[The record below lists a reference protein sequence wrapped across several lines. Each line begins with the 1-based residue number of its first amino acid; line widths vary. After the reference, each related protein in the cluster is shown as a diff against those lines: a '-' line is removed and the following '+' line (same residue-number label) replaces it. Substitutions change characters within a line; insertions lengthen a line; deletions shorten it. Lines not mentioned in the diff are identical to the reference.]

1 MIGMGSLLAVPAVS
15 AENIDSQRQEIQK
28 SIDEAKTELGDL
40 QAQRSKIEEK
50 ISSIENA
57 IEENKLKITEADE
70 QIKTTKA
77 EVERLNAEIALIE
90 ERINTRNNILK
101 DRAVSFQE
109 NGGQVRYLD
118 VILGSSSFSD
128 FIDRIDAV
136 ATIVEADQSLIEAHN
151 ADKTELEEK
160 QKNVNSKL
168 ADLNSLKV
176 ELEGM
181 QMHINDQKAQS
192 EALKQ
197 ELIQKEN
204 ANEQELADLKQK
216 DAELAAQAQAALEAA
231 AREAAAKSLQSNQTS
246 QTASEG
252 KATNTTTSNS
262 VPKAESNTASN
273 TVSNT
278 ESNTVSNS
286 VPNTVSNTASNT
298 VSNTVSNPSGGLATV
313 IKAGYKYIGN
323 STYKFGGGR
332 TASDIARGY
341 FDCSAF
347 VSWAFKQGG
356 YNIGA
361 STSVLRNQ
369 GTKISLS
376 EAKPGDLVFFDTYK
390 KDGHVGIYLGGGKFI
405 GSQSSTGI
413 AIANMNSG
421 YYQKTFSGHVRRVA
435 N

>member
-1 MIGMGSLLAVPAVS
+1 VLKKKFITISTSVMIGIGSLLTVSAVS
-15 AENIDSQRQEIQK
+15 AENIDSQRQQIQK
-28 SIDEAKTELGDL
+28 SIDEAKTELTDL

-50 ISSIENA
+50 ISSIKNA
-57 IEENKLKITEADE
+57 IEENNLKIKEADE
-70 QIKTTKA
+70 QINSTKA
-77 EVERLNAEIALIE
+77 EVDRLNAEIAVIE
-90 ERINTRNNILK
+90 ERINARNNILK

-109 NGGQVRYLD
+109 NGGQVKYLD

-136 ATIVEADQSLIEAHN
+136 ATIVEADQSLIEAHK

-160 QKNVNSKL
+160 QKTVNSKL
-168 ADLNSLKV
+168 ADLNALKV

-181 QMHINDQKAQS
+181 QMQINDQKAQS

-204 ANEQELADLKQK
+204 ANEQELTALQQK

-231 AREAAAKSLQSNQTS
+231 AKSVEVRQSS
-246 QTASEG
+246 QDTTEG
-252 KATNTTTSNS
+252 NVKRATTSNGVS
-262 VPKAESNTASN
+262 KTE
-273 TVSNT
+273 SNT
-278 ESNTVSNS
+278 ESNTVSK
-286 VPNTVSNTASNT
+286 TE
-298 VSNTVSNPSGGLATV
+298 SNTVSNPSGGLATV

-356 YNIGA
+356 YSIGA
-361 STSVLRNQ
+361 STSVLRNT

>member
-262 VPKAESNTASN
+262 VPKAESNT
-273 TVSNT
+273 VSNI
-278 ESNTVSNS
+278 VSD
-286 VPNTVSNTASNT
+286 
-298 VSNTVSNPSGGLATV
+298 TVSNPSGGLATV

>member
-1 MIGMGSLLAVPAVS
+1 MIGMGSLLTVPAVS

-28 SIDEAKTELGDL
+28 SIDEAKTELDDL

-50 ISSIENA
+50 ISSIEKA

-70 QIKTTKA
+70 QINTTKA

-90 ERINTRNNILK
+90 ERINARNNILK

-231 AREAAAKSLQSNQTS
+231 AREAAEKSLQSNQIS

-262 VPKAESNTASN
+262 VPKAESNT
-273 TVSNT
+273 VSNI
-278 ESNTVSNS
+278 
-286 VPNTVSNTASNT
+286 

>member
-1 MIGMGSLLAVPAVS
+1 MKKKFITLSASVMIGMGSLLTVPAVS
-15 AENIDSQRQEIQK
+15 AENINSQRQEIQK
-28 SIDEAKTELGDL
+28 SIDEAKTELTDL

-50 ISSIENA
+50 ISSIEKA
-57 IEENKLKITEADE
+57 IEENNLKITEADE
-70 QIKTTKA
+70 QIHSTKA

-90 ERINTRNNILK
+90 ERINARNNILK

-204 ANEQELADLKQK
+204 ANEQELADLKQR

-231 AREAAAKSLQSNQTS
+231 AKEAAAKSVQSNQTS
-246 QTASEG
+246 QKASVREE
-252 KATNTTTSNS
+252 TNTKT
-262 VPKAESNTASN
+262 
-273 TVSNT
+273 
-278 ESNTVSNS
+278 SNTVSNS
-286 VPNTVSNTASNT
+286 VSKTESNIE
-298 VSNTVSNPSGGLATV
+298 SNTVSNPSGGLATV

>member
-1 MIGMGSLLAVPAVS
+1 MKKKFITLSTSVMIGMGSLLAVPAVS

-216 DAELAAQAQAALEAA
+216 DVELAAQAQAALEAA

-262 VPKAESNTASN
+262 VPKAESNT
-273 TVSNT
+273 
-278 ESNTVSNS
+278 ESNI
-286 VPNTVSNTASNT
+286 

>member
-1 MIGMGSLLAVPAVS
+1 MIGMGSLLTVPAVS

-28 SIDEAKTELGDL
+28 NIDEAKTELGDL

-50 ISSIENA
+50 ISSIEKA
-57 IEENKLKITEADE
+57 IEENNLKITEADE

-90 ERINTRNNILK
+90 ERINARNNILK

-118 VILGSSSFSD
+118 VVLGSSSFSD

-197 ELIQKEN
+197 ELVQKEN
-204 ANEQELADLKQK
+204 ANEQELADLHQK
-216 DAELAAQAQAALEAA
+216 DKELAAQAQAALEAA
-231 AREAAAKSLQSNQTS
+231 AREVAAKSVQSNQTS
-246 QTASEG
+246 QSTSVVEE
-252 KATNTTTSNS
+252 TNTITLNTEVKS
-262 VPKAESNTASN
+262 VSKTEAKPASN
-273 TVSNT
+273 AVSNT
-278 ESNTVSNS
+278 S
-286 VPNTVSNTASNT
+286 V
-298 VSNTVSNPSGGLATV
+298 SGGLANV

-332 TASDIARGY
+332 TSSDIARGY

>member
-1 MIGMGSLLAVPAVS
+1 MIGMGSLLTVPAVS

-151 ADKTELEEK
+151 ADKIELEEK

-231 AREAAAKSLQSNQTS
+231 AREAAEKSLQSNQIS

-262 VPKAESNTASN
+262 VPKAE
-273 TVSNT
+273 
-278 ESNTVSNS
+278 
-286 VPNTVSNTASNT
+286 SNT

-332 TASDIARGY
+332 TATDIARGY

-421 YYQKTFSGHVRRVA
+421 YYQKTFSGHVRSVA

>member
-1 MIGMGSLLAVPAVS
+1 MKKKFITLSTSVMIGMGSLLIVSAVS

-57 IEENKLKITEADE
+57 IEENKMKITEADE

-90 ERINTRNNILK
+90 ERINARNNILK

-128 FIDRIDAV
+128 FIDRIDAI
-136 ATIVEADQSLIEAHN
+136 ATIVEADQSLIEAHK

-160 QKNVNSKL
+160 QKKVNSKL

-181 QMHINDQKAQS
+181 QMQINDQKAQS

-204 ANEQELADLKQK
+204 ANEQELADLQQK
-216 DAELAAQAQAALEAA
+216 DAELAAQAQAEI
-231 AREAAAKSLQSNQTS
+231 EAAAKLVEAQQPS
-246 QTASEG
+246 QDTTEG
-252 KATNTTTSNS
+252 KAKKATTSNNS
-262 VPKAESNTASN
+262 ESK
-273 TVSNT
+273 T
-278 ESNTVSNS
+278 ESNTVSK
-286 VPNTVSNTASNT
+286 TE
-298 VSNTVSNPSGGLATV
+298 SNTVSNPSGGLATV

>member
-1 MIGMGSLLAVPAVS
+1 MIGMGSLLTVPAVS

-28 SIDEAKTELGDL
+28 SIDEAKTELSDL

-70 QIKTTKA
+70 QINSTKA

-231 AREAAAKSLQSNQTS
+231 ARELQKNHYNLIKFPKLLQKGKQKIRQHQTVYRKLNQILSIKYSFKPFWRSSN
-246 QTASEG
+246 
-252 KATNTTTSNS
+252 
-262 VPKAESNTASN
+262 
-273 TVSNT
+273 
-278 ESNTVSNS
+278 
-286 VPNTVSNTASNT
+286 
-298 VSNTVSNPSGGLATV
+298 
-313 IKAGYKYIGN
+313 
-323 STYKFGGGR
+323 
-332 TASDIARGY
+332 
-341 FDCSAF
+341 C
-347 VSWAFKQGG
+347 
-356 YNIGA
+356 
-361 STSVLRNQ
+361 
-369 GTKISLS
+369 
-376 EAKPGDLVFFDTYK
+376 
-390 KDGHVGIYLGGGKFI
+390 H
-405 GSQSSTGI
+405 QS
-413 AIANMNSG
+413 
-421 YYQKTFSGHVRRVA
+421 RL
-435 N
+435 

>member
-1 MIGMGSLLAVPAVS
+1 LKKKLIMISTTVMIGMGSLLTVPAVN
-15 AENIDSQRQEIQK
+15 AQNINSQRLQIQK
-28 SIDEAKTELGDL
+28 SIDTSKTELSDL

-50 ISSIENA
+50 IIRIENA
-57 IEENKLKITEADE
+57 IEENKLKINETDE
-70 QIKTTKA
+70 QINSTKA
-77 EVERLNAEIALIE
+77 EVERLNAEIAVIE

-118 VILGSSSFSD
+118 VLLGSSNLSD

-136 ATIVEADQSLIEAHN
+136 ATIVEADQSLIEEYKV
-151 ADKTELEEK
+151 DKTIVKEK
-160 QKNVNSKL
+160 EKTVNNKL
-168 ADLNSLKV
+168 ADLNVLKV
-176 ELEGM
+176 ELDGM
-181 QMHINDQKAQS
+181 HMHINEQKDQS

-204 ANEQELADLKQK
+204 ANEQELATLQQK
-216 DAELAAQAQAALEAA
+216 DAELAAQARAALEAA
-231 AREAAAKSLQSNQTS
+231 AKSVEDQQPS
-246 QTASEG
+246 QGTTEEKVK
-252 KATNTTTSNS
+252 KATTSNAVTKPVSKS
-262 VPKAESNTASN
+262 VAKP
-273 TVSNT
+273 
-278 ESNTVSNS
+278 VSNS
-286 VPNTVSNTASNT
+286 VSNTS
-298 VSNTVSNPSGGLATV
+298 VSGGLATV
-313 IKAGYKYIGN
+313 IKAGNKYIGN

-356 YNIGA
+356 YSIGA
-361 STSVLRNQ
+361 STSVLRNT
-369 GTKISLS
+369 GMKISLS

-405 GSQSSTGI
+405 GSQSSTGV

>member
-1 MIGMGSLLAVPAVS
+1 MKKKFITLSASVMIGMGSLLTVPAVS

-28 SIDEAKTELGDL
+28 SIDEAKTELTDL

-50 ISSIENA
+50 ISSIEKA

-90 ERINTRNNILK
+90 ERINARNNILK

-231 AREAAAKSLQSNQTS
+231 AREAAAKIIT
-246 QTASEG
+246 
-252 KATNTTTSNS
+252 
-262 VPKAESNTASN
+262 
-273 TVSNT
+273 
-278 ESNTVSNS
+278 
-286 VPNTVSNTASNT
+286 
-298 VSNTVSNPSGGLATV
+298 
-313 IKAGYKYIGN
+313 I
-323 STYKFGGGR
+323 
-332 TASDIARGY
+332 
-341 FDCSAF
+341 
-347 VSWAFKQGG
+347 
-356 YNIGA
+356 
-361 STSVLRNQ
+361 
-369 GTKISLS
+369 
-376 EAKPGDLVFFDTYK
+376 
-390 KDGHVGIYLGGGKFI
+390 
-405 GSQSSTGI
+405 
-413 AIANMNSG
+413 
-421 YYQKTFSGHVRRVA
+421 
-435 N
+435 

>member
-1 MIGMGSLLAVPAVS
+1 MKKKFITLSASVMIGMGSLLTVPAVS
-15 AENIDSQRQEIQK
+15 AENINSQRQEIQK
-28 SIDEAKTELGDL
+28 SIDEAKTELTDL

-50 ISSIENA
+50 ISSIEKA
-57 IEENKLKITEADE
+57 IEENNLKITEADE
-70 QIKTTKA
+70 QIHSTKA

-90 ERINTRNNILK
+90 ERINARNNILK

-204 ANEQELADLKQK
+204 ANEQELADLKQR

-231 AREAAAKSLQSNQTS
+231 AKEAAAKSVQSNQTS
-246 QTASEG
+246 QKASEG
-252 KATNTTTSNS
+252 K
-262 VPKAESNTASN
+262 
-273 TVSNT
+273 
-278 ESNTVSNS
+278 
-286 VPNTVSNTASNT
+286 
-298 VSNTVSNPSGGLATV
+298 
-313 IKAGYKYIGN
+313 
-323 STYKFGGGR
+323 
-332 TASDIARGY
+332 
-341 FDCSAF
+341 
-347 VSWAFKQGG
+347 KQTRKLQTLSQ
-356 YNIGA
+356 IQCQK
-361 STSVLRNQ
+361 LNQ
-369 GTKISLS
+369 ILNQIQFQTL
-376 EAKPGDLVFFDTYK
+376 LV
-390 KDGHVGIYLGGGKFI
+390 V
-405 GSQSSTGI
+405 
-413 AIANMNSG
+413 
-421 YYQKTFSGHVRRVA
+421 
-435 N
+435 

>member
-50 ISSIENA
+50 ISSIEKA

-246 QTASEG
+246 QTASEA

-262 VPKAESNTASN
+262 VPKAESNT
-273 TVSNT
+273 VSNI
-278 ESNTVSNS
+278 
-286 VPNTVSNTASNT
+286 

>member
-1 MIGMGSLLAVPAVS
+1 MKKKFITLSASVMIGMGSLLTVPAVS

-28 SIDEAKTELGDL
+28 SIDEAKTELTDL

-50 ISSIENA
+50 ISSIEKA
-57 IEENKLKITEADE
+57 IEENNLKITEADE
-70 QIKTTKA
+70 QINSTKA

-90 ERINTRNNILK
+90 ERINARNNILK

-216 DAELAAQAQAALEAA
+216 DVELAAQAQAALEAA
-231 AREAAAKSLQSNQTS
+231 AREAAEKSLQSNQIS

-262 VPKAESNTASN
+262 VPKAESNTDSQI
-273 TVSNT
+273 S
-278 ESNTVSNS
+278 
-286 VPNTVSNTASNT
+286 

>member
-28 SIDEAKTELGDL
+28 SIDEAKTELSDL

-90 ERINTRNNILK
+90 ERINARNNILK

-262 VPKAESNTASN
+262 VPKAESNT
-273 TVSNT
+273 
-278 ESNTVSNS
+278 E
-286 VPNTVSNTASNT
+286 SNT

>member
-1 MIGMGSLLAVPAVS
+1 MKKKFITLSASVMIGMGSLLTVPAVS

-28 SIDEAKTELGDL
+28 SIDEAKTELIDL

-50 ISSIENA
+50 ISSIEKA
-57 IEENKLKITEADE
+57 IEENNLKITEADE
-70 QIKTTKA
+70 QIHSTKA

-90 ERINTRNNILK
+90 ERINARNNILK

-231 AREAAAKSLQSNQTS
+231 AREAAEKSLQSNQIS

-262 VPKAESNTASN
+262 VPKAESNT
-273 TVSNT
+273 
-278 ESNTVSNS
+278 ESNT
-286 VPNTVSNTASNT
+286 
-298 VSNTVSNPSGGLATV
+298 
-313 IKAGYKYIGN
+313 
-323 STYKFGGGR
+323 
-332 TASDIARGY
+332 
-341 FDCSAF
+341 
-347 VSWAFKQGG
+347 
-356 YNIGA
+356 
-361 STSVLRNQ
+361 
-369 GTKISLS
+369 
-376 EAKPGDLVFFDTYK
+376 
-390 KDGHVGIYLGGGKFI
+390 
-405 GSQSSTGI
+405 
-413 AIANMNSG
+413 
-421 YYQKTFSGHVRRVA
+421 
-435 N
+435 

>member
-1 MIGMGSLLAVPAVS
+1 MIGMGSLLTVPAVS

-28 SIDEAKTELGDL
+28 SIDEAKTELSDL

-57 IEENKLKITEADE
+57 IEENNLKITEADE

-90 ERINTRNNILK
+90 ERINARNNILK

-231 AREAAAKSLQSNQTS
+231 AREAAEKSLQSNQTS

-262 VPKAESNTASN
+262 VPKAESNT
-273 TVSNT
+273 VSNI
-278 ESNTVSNS
+278 
-286 VPNTVSNTASNT
+286 

>member
-1 MIGMGSLLAVPAVS
+1 MIGMGSLLTVPAVS

-28 SIDEAKTELGDL
+28 SIDEAKTELSDL

-50 ISSIENA
+50 ISSIEKA
-57 IEENKLKITEADE
+57 IEENNLKITEADE
-70 QIKTTKA
+70 QIKSTKA

-90 ERINTRNNILK
+90 ERINARNNILK

-231 AREAAAKSLQSNQTS
+231 AREAAEKSLQSNQIS
-246 QTASEG
+246 QTASEA

-262 VPKAESNTASN
+262 VRKLNNTASN
-273 TVSNT
+273 N
-278 ESNTVSNS
+278 
-286 VPNTVSNTASNT
+286 
-298 VSNTVSNPSGGLATV
+298 
-313 IKAGYKYIGN
+313 
-323 STYKFGGGR
+323 
-332 TASDIARGY
+332 
-341 FDCSAF
+341 
-347 VSWAFKQGG
+347 
-356 YNIGA
+356 
-361 STSVLRNQ
+361 
-369 GTKISLS
+369 
-376 EAKPGDLVFFDTYK
+376 
-390 KDGHVGIYLGGGKFI
+390 
-405 GSQSSTGI
+405 
-413 AIANMNSG
+413 
-421 YYQKTFSGHVRRVA
+421 
-435 N
+435 

>member
-1 MIGMGSLLAVPAVS
+1 M
-15 AENIDSQRQEIQK
+15 
-28 SIDEAKTELGDL
+28 
-40 QAQRSKIEEK
+40 QAQRSNIEEK
-50 ISSIENA
+50 ISSIEKA
-57 IEENKLKITEADE
+57 IEENNLKITEADE
-70 QIKTTKA
+70 QIKATKA

-90 ERINTRNNILK
+90 ERINARNNILK

-118 VILGSSSFSD
+118 VIFGSSSFSD
-128 FIDRIDAV
+128 FIDRVEAV

-204 ANEQELADLKQK
+204 ANEQELAGLKQK
-216 DAELAAQAQAALEAA
+216 DVELAAQAQAALEAA
-231 AREAAAKSLQSNQTS
+231 AREAAEKSLQSNQIS
-246 QTASEG
+246 QTASEA

-262 VPKAESNTASN
+262 VPKAESNT
-273 TVSNT
+273 
-278 ESNTVSNS
+278 ESNS
-286 VPNTVSNTASNT
+286 
-298 VSNTVSNPSGGLATV
+298 SNTVSNPSGGLATV
-313 IKAGYKYIGN
+313 IKAGNKYIGN
-323 STYKFGGGR
+323 STYMFGGGR
-332 TASDIARGY
+332 TASDIASGC
-341 FDCSAF
+341 FDCSGF

-413 AIANMNSG
+413 AIANMKSG

>member
-1 MIGMGSLLAVPAVS
+1 MKKKFITLSTSVMIGMGSLLTVPAVS

-28 SIDEAKTELGDL
+28 SIDEAKTELSDL

-57 IEENKLKITEADE
+57 IEENNLKITEADE

-90 ERINTRNNILK
+90 ERINARNNILK

-151 ADKTELEEK
+151 ADKNELEEK

-204 ANEQELADLKQK
+204 ANEQELANLQQK

-246 QTASEG
+246 QTASKW

-262 VPKAESNTASN
+262 RS
-273 TVSNT
+273 
-278 ESNTVSNS
+278 
-286 VPNTVSNTASNT
+286 
-298 VSNTVSNPSGGLATV
+298 
-313 IKAGYKYIGN
+313 
-323 STYKFGGGR
+323 
-332 TASDIARGY
+332 
-341 FDCSAF
+341 
-347 VSWAFKQGG
+347 
-356 YNIGA
+356 
-361 STSVLRNQ
+361 
-369 GTKISLS
+369 
-376 EAKPGDLVFFDTYK
+376 
-390 KDGHVGIYLGGGKFI
+390 
-405 GSQSSTGI
+405 
-413 AIANMNSG
+413 
-421 YYQKTFSGHVRRVA
+421 
-435 N
+435 

>member
-1 MIGMGSLLAVPAVS
+1 MKKKFITLSASVMIGMGSLLTVPAVS

-28 SIDEAKTELGDL
+28 SIDEAKTELTDL

-50 ISSIENA
+50 ISSIEKA
-57 IEENKLKITEADE
+57 IEENNLKITEADE
-70 QIKTTKA
+70 QIHSTKA

-90 ERINTRNNILK
+90 ERINARNNILK

-216 DAELAAQAQAALEAA
+216 DVELAAQAQAALEAA
-231 AREAAAKSLQSNQTS
+231 AREAAEKSLQSNQIS

-262 VPKAESNTASN
+262 VPKAESNT
-273 TVSNT
+273 VSNI
-278 ESNTVSNS
+278 
-286 VPNTVSNTASNT
+286 

>member
-1 MIGMGSLLAVPAVS
+1 MIGMGSLLTVPAVS

-50 ISSIENA
+50 ISSIEKA
-57 IEENKLKITEADE
+57 IEENNLKITEADE

-90 ERINTRNNILK
+90 ERINARNNILK

-262 VPKAESNTASN
+262 VPKAESNT
-273 TVSNT
+273 VSNI
-278 ESNTVSNS
+278 VSD
-286 VPNTVSNTASNT
+286 
-298 VSNTVSNPSGGLATV
+298 TVSNPSGGLATV

>member
-231 AREAAAKSLQSNQTS
+231 AREAAAREVAAKSLQSNQTS
-246 QTASEG
+246 QTASKG

-262 VPKAESNTASN
+262 VPK
-273 TVSNT
+273 V
-278 ESNTVSNS
+278 ESNTVSNI
-286 VPNTVSNTASNT
+286 VSD
-298 VSNTVSNPSGGLATV
+298 TVSNPSGGLATV

>member
-1 MIGMGSLLAVPAVS
+1 MIGMGSLLTVPAVS

-28 SIDEAKTELGDL
+28 SIDEAKSELTDL
-40 QAQRSKIEEK
+40 QAQRAKIEEK

-70 QIKTTKA
+70 QIKSTKA

-90 ERINTRNNILK
+90 ERINARNNILK

-151 ADKTELEEK
+151 ADKKELEEK
-160 QKNVNSKL
+160 QKTVNSKL
-168 ADLNSLKV
+168 ADLNALKV

-181 QMHINDQKAQS
+181 QMYINDQKAQS

-197 ELIQKEN
+197 ELVQKEN
-204 ANEQELADLKQK
+204 ANEQELADLQQK
-216 DAELAAQAQAALEAA
+216 DKELAAQAQAALEAA
-231 AREAAAKSLQSNQTS
+231 AREAAAKSVQSNQTTQS
-246 QTASEG
+246 TSVVRE
-252 KATNTTTSNS
+252 TNTTTSNTE
-262 VPKAESNTASN
+262 VKN
-273 TVSNT
+273 VSKT
-278 ESNTVSNS
+278 EAKPVSNS
-286 VPNTVSNTASNT
+286 VSNTS
-298 VSNTVSNPSGGLATV
+298 VSGGLATV
-313 IKAGYKYIGN
+313 IKAGNKYIGN

-413 AIANMNSG
+413 AIADMNSG

>member
-1 MIGMGSLLAVPAVS
+1 LKKKFITLSASVMIGMGSLLTVPAVS
-15 AENIDSQRQEIQK
+15 AENINSQRQEIQK
-28 SIDEAKTELGDL
+28 SIDEAKTELTDL

-50 ISSIENA
+50 ISSIEKA
-57 IEENKLKITEADE
+57 IEENNLKITEANE
-70 QIKTTKA
+70 QIHSTKA

-90 ERINTRNNILK
+90 ERINARNNILK

-216 DAELAAQAQAALEAA
+216 DVELAAQAQAALEAA
-231 AREAAAKSLQSNQTS
+231 AREAAEKSLQSNQIS
-246 QTASEG
+246 QTASEA

-262 VPKAESNTASN
+262 VPKAESNT
-273 TVSNT
+273 VSNI
-278 ESNTVSNS
+278 VSD
-286 VPNTVSNTASNT
+286 
-298 VSNTVSNPSGGLATV
+298 TVSNPSGGLATV

>member
-90 ERINTRNNILK
+90 ERINARNNILK

-262 VPKAESNTASN
+262 VPKAESNT
-273 TVSNT
+273 
-278 ESNTVSNS
+278 E
-286 VPNTVSNTASNT
+286 SNT

>member
-1 MIGMGSLLAVPAVS
+1 MIGMGSLLTVPAVS

-50 ISSIENA
+50 ISSIEKA

-90 ERINTRNNILK
+90 ERINARNNILK

-231 AREAAAKSLQSNQTS
+231 AREAAEKSLQSNQIS

-262 VPKAESNTASN
+262 VPKAESNT
-273 TVSNT
+273 VSNI
-278 ESNTVSNS
+278 
-286 VPNTVSNTASNT
+286 

>member
-151 ADKTELEEK
+151 ADKIELEEK

-246 QTASEG
+246 QTSSEG
-252 KATNTTTSNS
+252 EATNTTTSNS
-262 VPKAESNTASN
+262 VPKAE
-273 TVSNT
+273 
-278 ESNTVSNS
+278 
-286 VPNTVSNTASNT
+286 SNT

-332 TASDIARGY
+332 TATDIARGY

-405 GSQSSTGI
+405 GSQSSTGV

-421 YYQKTFSGHVRRVA
+421 YYQKTFSGHVRSVT

>member
-1 MIGMGSLLAVPAVS
+1 MIGMGSLFTVPAVS

-28 SIDEAKTELGDL
+28 SIDQAKTELTDL

-77 EVERLNAEIALIE
+77 EVERLNTEIALIE
-90 ERINTRNNILK
+90 ERINARNNILK

-160 QKNVNSKL
+160 QRNVNSKL

-231 AREAAAKSLQSNQTS
+231 AREAAAREAAAKSVQSNQTS
-246 QTASEG
+246 QNVSVREE
-252 KATNTTTSNS
+252 TNTKTSNTVSNS
-262 VPKAESNTASN
+262 VSKTESNTASN
-273 TVSNT
+273 TVST
-278 ESNTVSNS
+278 
-286 VPNTVSNTASNT
+286 
-298 VSNTVSNPSGGLATV
+298 PSKGLATV

-390 KDGHVGIYLGGGKFI
+390 KDGHVGIYLGGGKLI

>member
-1 MIGMGSLLAVPAVS
+1 MIGMGSLLTVPAVS

-57 IEENKLKITEADE
+57 IEENNLKITEADE

-90 ERINTRNNILK
+90 ERINARNNILK

-231 AREAAAKSLQSNQTS
+231 AREAAAREVAAKSLQSNQTS

-262 VPKAESNTASN
+262 VPKAESNT
-273 TVSNT
+273 VSNI
-278 ESNTVSNS
+278 VSD
-286 VPNTVSNTASNT
+286 
-298 VSNTVSNPSGGLATV
+298 TVSNPSGGLATV

>member
-1 MIGMGSLLAVPAVS
+1 VLKKKFITLSTSVMIGMGSLLTVPSVS

-28 SIDEAKTELGDL
+28 SIDEAKTELTDL

-57 IEENKLKITEADE
+57 MKENKIKITEADE
-70 QIKTTKA
+70 QIHTSKA
-77 EVERLNAEIALIE
+77 EVDRLNAEIALIE
-90 ERINTRNNILK
+90 ERINARNNILK

-109 NGGQVRYLD
+109 NGGQVRYMD

-151 ADKTELEEK
+151 ADKTEVEEK
-160 QKNVNSKL
+160 QKAVNSKL
-168 ADLNSLKV
+168 ANLNALKV

-181 QMHINDQKAQS
+181 QMQINDQKAQS

-204 ANEQELADLKQK
+204 ANEQELAHLQQK
-216 DAELAAQAQAALEAA
+216 DAELAQQARAALEAA
-231 AREAAAKSLQSNQTS
+231 AREAAAKEAAVKSAQFNQTS
-246 QTASEG
+246 QNASVG
-252 KATNTTTSNS
+252 KEINTKTSNS
-262 VPKAESNTASN
+262 
-273 TVSNT
+273 
-278 ESNTVSNS
+278 
-286 VPNTVSNTASNT
+286 
-298 VSNTVSNPSGGLATV
+298 VSNTVSTSSKGLATV

-356 YNIGA
+356 YKIGS

-405 GSQSSTGI
+405 GSQSSTGV

-421 YYQKTFSGHVRRVA
+421 YYQKKFSGHVRRIA

>member
-1 MIGMGSLLAVPAVS
+1 MKKKFITLSASVMIGMGSLLTVPAVS
-15 AENIDSQRQEIQK
+15 AENINSQRQEIQK
-28 SIDEAKTELGDL
+28 SIDEAKTELTDL

-50 ISSIENA
+50 ISSIEKA
-57 IEENKLKITEADE
+57 IEENNLKITEANE
-70 QIKTTKA
+70 QIHSTKA

-90 ERINTRNNILK
+90 ERINARNNILK

-216 DAELAAQAQAALEAA
+216 DVELAAQAQAALEAA
-231 AREAAAKSLQSNQTS
+231 AREAAEKSLQSNQIS
-246 QTASEG
+246 QTASEA

-262 VPKAESNTASN
+262 VPKAESNT
-273 TVSNT
+273 
-278 ESNTVSNS
+278 ESNIE
-286 VPNTVSNTASNT
+286 
-298 VSNTVSNPSGGLATV
+298 SNTVSNPSGGLATV

>member
-1 MIGMGSLLAVPAVS
+1 MKKKFITFSTSVMIGMGSLLAVPAVS

-262 VPKAESNTASN
+262 VPKAESNTTSN
-273 TVSNT
+273 I
-278 ESNTVSNS
+278 
-286 VPNTVSNTASNT
+286 

>member
-273 TVSNT
+273 I
-278 ESNTVSNS
+278 
-286 VPNTVSNTASNT
+286 

>member
-1 MIGMGSLLAVPAVS
+1 MKKKFITLSTSVMIGMGSLLAVPAVS

-90 ERINTRNNILK
+90 ERINARNNILK

-231 AREAAAKSLQSNQTS
+231 AREAAEKSLQSNQTS

-262 VPKAESNTASN
+262 VPKAE
-273 TVSNT
+273 
-278 ESNTVSNS
+278 
-286 VPNTVSNTASNT
+286 SNT

>member
-151 ADKTELEEK
+151 ADKIELEEK

-246 QTASEG
+246 QTSSEG
-252 KATNTTTSNS
+252 EATNTTTSNS
-262 VPKAESNTASN
+262 VPKAESNT
-273 TVSNT
+273 
-278 ESNTVSNS
+278 E
-286 VPNTVSNTASNT
+286 SNT

-332 TASDIARGY
+332 TATDIARGY

-405 GSQSSTGI
+405 GSQSSTGV

-421 YYQKTFSGHVRRVA
+421 YYQKTFSGHVRSVT

>member
-1 MIGMGSLLAVPAVS
+1 MKKKFITFSTSVMIGMGSLLAVPAVS
-15 AENIDSQRQEIQK
+15 AENIDNQRQQIQK
-28 SIDEAKTELGDL
+28 SIDEAKIELTDL

-57 IEENKLKITEADE
+57 MRENKLKITEADE
-70 QIKTTKA
+70 QINSTKA
-77 EVERLNAEIALIE
+77 EVERLNAEIAIVE
-90 ERINTRNNILK
+90 ERINARNNILK

-136 ATIVEADQSLIEAHN
+136 ATIVEADQTLIEAHK
-151 ADKTELEEK
+151 ADKVIVEEK
-160 QKNVNSKL
+160 QKEVNSKL
-168 ADLNSLKV
+168 ADFNMLKV

-181 QMHINDQKAQS
+181 QMQITDQKAQS

-197 ELIQKEN
+197 ELVQKEN
-204 ANEQELADLKQK
+204 ANEQELAELQQK
-216 DAELAAQAQAALEAA
+216 DKELAAQAQAALEAA
-231 AREAAAKSLQSNQTS
+231 AREAAAQSSQASQSTS
-246 QTASEG
+246 VVKE
-252 KATNTTTSNS
+252 TNATTSNKEVKNVS
-262 VPKAESNTASN
+262 KTEAEP
-273 TVSNT
+273 
-278 ESNTVSNS
+278 VSNS
-286 VPNTVSNTASNT
+286 VSNTS
-298 VSNTVSNPSGGLATV
+298 VSGGLATV
-313 IKAGYKYIGN
+313 IKAGNKYIGN

-332 TASDIARGY
+332 SASDIARGY

-369 GTKISLS
+369 GTKVSLS
-376 EAKPGDLVFFDTYK
+376 DAKPGDLVFFDTYK

-405 GSQSSTGI
+405 GSQSSTGV
-413 AIANMNSG
+413 AVANMNSG